1 MIIELVY
8 LSRIGLSFLLGLII
22 GLEREQADK
31 PAGLRTV
38 LFIMI
43 GATLTVIFSLRYL
56 DIAEKFDAIR
66 AIAYYLVAIG
76 FVGGGIIGRKQGK
89 VEGITTASLLL
100 PISLIGFL
108 CGIGDYFLA
117 VVSTLIIYLILK
129 LKYLKIKIQLITKKK
144 KRRQNAKS
152 KVY

>member
-1 MIIELVY
+1 MIELVY
-8 LSRIGLSFLLGLII
+8 LLRIGLSFLLSLII
-22 GLEREQADK
+22 GIDREQADK
-31 PAGLRTV
+31 PAGLRTI

-56 DIAEKFDAIR
+56 GIAEKFDAIR

-76 FVGGGIIGRKQGK
+76 FVGGGIIGRKHGR
-89 VEGITTASLLL
+89 VEGITTAALLL

-117 VVSTLIIYLILK
+117 IVATLIIYLVLK
-129 LKYLKIKIQLITKKK
+129 LKYIKIKIQLITKKK
-144 KRRQNAKS
+144 KGRNKCL
-152 KVY
+152 K

>member
-8 LSRIGLSFLLGLII
+8 LFRIGLSFLLGLII
-22 GLEREQADK
+22 GLEREQQDK

-38 LFIMI
+38 LLIMI

-56 DIAEKFDAIR
+56 GVVEKFDAIR

-89 VEGITTASLLL
+89 IEGITTASLLL

-117 VVSTLIIYLILK
+117 IIATLIIYLILK
-129 LKYLKIKIQLITKKK
+129 LKYLKIKIQLIIKKK
-144 KRRQNAKS
+144 KRRQKCQ
-152 KVY
+152 K

>member
-1 MIIELVY
+1 MIELVY
-8 LSRIGLSFLLGLII
+8 LLRIGLSFCLGLII

-43 GATLTVIFSLRYL
+43 GATLAVIFSLRYL
-56 DIAEKFDAIR
+56 GITEKFDAIR
-66 AIAYYLVAIG
+66 VIAYYLVAIG

-89 VEGITTASLLL
+89 VEGITTAALLL

-117 VVSTLIIYLILK
+117 IAATLIIYLVLK
-129 LKYLKIKIQLITKKK
+129 LKYIKIKIQLIQKKGRK
-144 KRRQNAKS
+144 KCVK
-152 KVY
+152 